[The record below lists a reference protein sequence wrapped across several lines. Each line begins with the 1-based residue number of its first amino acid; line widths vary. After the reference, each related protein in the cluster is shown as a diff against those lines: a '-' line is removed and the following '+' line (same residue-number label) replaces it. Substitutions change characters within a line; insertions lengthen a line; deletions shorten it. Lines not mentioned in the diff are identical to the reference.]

1 MLVERKGLVE
11 LTRSMVLGLQYVVR
25 PIGLCPYGWSMV
37 LGEVTVVR
45 QIGLWSKHGW
55 HSHKPAAAGVCSLLA
70 S

>member
-1 MLVERKGLVE
+1 MLVERKALVK

-25 PIGLCPYGWSMV
+25 PIGLWSYGWSMV
-37 LGEVTVVR
+37 LGEVTGVR
-45 QIGLWSKHGW
+45 PIGLWSKHGC